1 METRTLMTDLLNLK
15 FSFAFDNTRIISY
28 VKSILATSKDIQLVK
43 FYFANKH
50 KNNEAIRANM

>member
-28 VKSILATSKDIQLVK
+28 VKSILAANKDIQSTK
-43 FYFANKH
+43 FYFANKYF
-50 KNNEAIRANM
+50 KKAIRANM